1 MHYLGFLGLFGSIIT
16 FIEAFITMEPTTL
29 ANGLDKGHGKELL
42 WNTIGFSSF
51 NFMCYSIIPFFVQ
64 RSGATLLNISNVTTV
79 IWSMLADI
87 LIFGKDFHL
96 AYVIAFALEITGVV
110 IFSAEKPINPESGKL
125 DDENEL

>member
-1 MHYLGFLGLFGSIIT
+1 M
-16 FIEAFITMEPTTL
+16 
-29 ANGLDKGHGKELL
+29 KELL
-42 WNTIGFSSF
+42 WNMIGFSSF

-87 LIFGKDFHL
+87 LIFGKDFQL

-110 IFSAEKPINPESGKL
+110 IFSAEKPINPESDSKEK
-125 DDENEL
+125 DENEL